1 MIAGGEK
8 LQAAAEELIDWDGD
22 RTAVQRAA
30 ECYWSAAFW
39 AAEWPAH
46 LQARHEQI
54 SALLFSEG
62 VARDT
67 IARISD
73 AAVAH
78 LVDELRSFVS
88 AALSIS
94 TANHPSH

>member
-8 LQAAAEELIDWDGD
+8 LQAVAEELVDWSGS

-39 AAEWPAH
+39 AAEWPAD
-46 LQARHEQI
+46 LRARHEQI

-67 IARISD
+67 VARISD

-78 LVDELRSFVS
+78 LVDELRSFARDALAASPVS
-88 AALSIS
+88 QRD
-94 TANHPSH
+94 